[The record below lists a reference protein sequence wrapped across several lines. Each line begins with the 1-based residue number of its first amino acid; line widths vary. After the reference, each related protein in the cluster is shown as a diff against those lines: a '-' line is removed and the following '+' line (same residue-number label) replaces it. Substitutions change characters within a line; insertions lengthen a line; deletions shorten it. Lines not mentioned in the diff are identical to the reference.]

1 MFPLTLTLTLT
12 LTSAAEL
19 ARLQSFLEGAAPPA
33 PAAKPEKP
41 AKPAAPAVQEAAKT
55 AAQAAEAPA
64 PTPEGPL
71 DYAVLQKAVF
81 RLAQKAP
88 AKCQAACEKMGVKT
102 MRDLAPEKRR
112 DALAIV
118 EKFIDEVG
126 A

>member
-1 MFPLTLTLTLT
+1 MFPITVTLTIHNPADFTRV
-12 LTSAAEL
+12 AAL
-19 ARLQSFLEGAAPPA
+19 VIGPP
-33 PAAKPEKP
+33 
-41 AKPAAPAVQEAAKT
+41 APAVQEAAKT
-55 AAQAAEAPA
+55 AAQAVETPAPA
-64 PTPEGPL
+64 PEGPL